1 MRNVLLGGVALA
13 ALVGATAGSR
23 AETLQDALIAAYLNN
38 PTLAAQRAALR
49 ATDEG
54 VATAIAGWRP
64 TVRLTGTAGRSE
76 VDTQAT
82 RETVITPKSRN
93 IELTQNFYQG
103 GRTQSAIDQAEANVK
118 AGRATLSTTEQTVL
132 LAAVTAYM
140 DVLRDEAVLELRRN
154 NEQVL
159 RRQLEA
165 TRDRFRVGEITRT
178 DVAQAEARLERAVSD
193 RVQADGNLTS
203 SRATYK
209 RVVGESPTKLEQPQA
224 LADLPGSQEEAV
236 AVATAENP
244 SVLSAVFTEDAAKYA
259 IKTAEGTIL
268 PTLGF
273 TATWSRTDDAS
284 QTSQTAARDRP
295 AFNQTNSFLFT
306 LTVPLYQSGSEWSSI
321 RSAKQTA
328 SQRRIQVD
336 EAKRSTI
343 ETTTRA
349 WEALTTQR
357 AVIVSRSQQVKAS
370 ELALEGVREEANVG
384 SRTTLDV
391 LDSEQELLDA
401 RVALVT
407 AKRDEYVASFTL
419 KSAIGR
425 LTAQGLTLPV
435 QHYDPTRNYKGVRD
449 AWFGGKIEGEP

>member
-1 MRNVLLGGVALA
+1 MRNVFLGGVATL
-13 ALVGATAGSR
+13 ALVGIVTSAS
-23 AETLQDALIAAYLNN
+23 AESLNDALIAAYMNN

-76 VDTQAT
+76 VDTHAT
-82 RETVITPKSRN
+82 RETVITPKTRN
-93 IELTQNFYQG
+93 VELTQNIYQG
-103 GRTQSAIDQAEANVK
+103 GRTLSAIDQAESNVK
-118 AGRATLSTTEQTVL
+118 AGRATLAATEQSVL

-140 DVLRDEAVLELRRN
+140 DVLRDEAVIELRRN
-154 NEQVL
+154 NELVL

-193 RVQADGNLTS
+193 RVQAEGNLTS

-209 RVVGESPTKLEQPQA
+209 RVVGEAPTKLEQPNA
-224 LADLPGSQEEAV
+224 LRDLPANQEEAI
-236 AVATAENP
+236 AVATSENP
-244 SVLSAVFTEDAAKYA
+244 TVVSAAFTEDAAKHA
-259 IKTAEGTIL
+259 VRTAEGVIL

-284 QTSQTAARDRP
+284 QTSQTATRDRP
-295 AFNQTNSFLFT
+295 AFNQTNSVLLT

-321 RSAKQTA
+321 RSAKHTA
-328 SQRRIQVD
+328 AQRRIQVD
-336 EAKRSTI
+336 EAKRSAI
-343 ETTTRA
+343 ESATRA

-357 AVIVSRSQQVKAS
+357 AVIASRSKQVRAA

-391 LDSEQELLDA
+391 LDAEQELLDA

-407 AKRDEYVASFTL
+407 SRRDEYVASFTL

-425 LTAQGLTLPV
+425 LTAQHLALRV
-435 QHYDPTRNYKGVRD
+435 QQYDPSKNYKSVRD
-449 AWFGGKIEGEP
+449 AWYGGKVEGQ

>member
-1 MRNVLLGGVALA
+1 MHRKLLGGT
-13 ALVGATAGSR
+13 ALVAIAFANGSVGS
-23 AETLQDALIAAYLNN
+23 ESLTDALIAAYLNN

-64 TVRLTGTAGRSE
+64 TVKLTGTAGRSE
-76 VDTQAT
+76 VDTHAT
-82 RETVITPKSRN
+82 RETVITPKTRN
-93 IELTQNFYQG
+93 AELTQNIYQG
-103 GRTQSAIDQAEANVK
+103 NRTVSAIDQAEASVK
-118 AGRATLSTTEQTVL
+118 AGRATLLVTEQTVL
-132 LAAVTAYM
+132 LAAATGYM
-140 DVLRDEAVLELRRN
+140 DVLRDEAVVELRRN

-159 RRQLEA
+159 RRQLDA

-193 RVQADGNLTS
+193 RVQAEGNLTT

-209 RVVGESPTKLEQPQA
+209 RVVGEAPTKLDQPA
-224 LADLPGSQEEAV
+224 PLSDLPTSQDEAIAV
-236 AVATAENP
+236 AAAENP
-244 SVLSAVFTEDAAKYA
+244 SVVNAVHTEDAARHA
-259 IKTAEGTIL
+259 IKVAEGAIL

-273 TATWSRTDDAS
+273 TAIWSRTDDAT

-306 LTVPLYQSGSEWSSI
+306 LSVPLYQSGSEWSSI
-321 RSAKQTA
+321 RGAKQTA

-336 EAKRSTI
+336 EAKRSAI
-343 ETTTRA
+343 ESATRA
-349 WEALTTQR
+349 WETLSTQR
-357 AVIVSRSQQVKAS
+357 AVIQSRTQQVRAA

-407 AKRDEYVASFTL
+407 SRRDEFVAAFTL
-419 KSAIGR
+419 RSAVGR
-425 LTAQGLTLPV
+425 LTAQHLALPV
-435 QHYDPTRNYKGVRD
+435 QHYDATRNYKGIRD
-449 AWFGGKIEGEP
+449 AWFGGKIDGE

>member
-1 MRNVLLGGVALA
+1 MFRNFLNGS
-13 ALVGATAGSR
+13 ALVAASMVSVSAA
-23 AETLQDALIAAYLNN
+23 AENLNDALIAAYLNN

-64 TVRLTGTAGRSE
+64 SVKLTGTAGRSE

-82 RETVITPKSRN
+82 RETVITPKTRN
-93 IELTQNFYQG
+93 AELTQNIFQG
-103 GRTQSAIDQAEANVK
+103 GRTLSAIDQAESTVK
-118 AGRATLSTTEQTVL
+118 AGRATLLVTEQTVL

-140 DVLRDEAVLELRRN
+140 DVLRDEAVVELRRN

-159 RRQLEA
+159 RRQLDA

-193 RVQADGNLTS
+193 RVQAEGNLTS
-203 SRATYK
+203 SRATYR
-209 RVVGESPTKLEQPQA
+209 RVVGESPTKLDQPSP
-224 LADLPGSQEEAV
+224 LSNLPSSQDEAV
-236 AVATAENP
+236 AVATSENP
-244 SVLSAVFTEDAAKYA
+244 SVVTAVHTEDAARHA
-259 IKTAEGTIL
+259 VKTAEGVIL

-273 TATWSRTDDAS
+273 TAIWSRTDDAT

-321 RSAKQTA
+321 RGAKQTA

-336 EAKRSTI
+336 EAKRSAV
-343 ETTTRA
+343 ESATRA

-357 AVIVSRSQQVKAS
+357 AVIQSRTQQVRAA

-407 AKRDEYVASFTL
+407 SRRDEFVAAFTL
-419 KSAIGR
+419 QSAVGR
-425 LTAQGLTLPV
+425 LTAQHLALPV
-435 QHYDPTRNYKGVRD
+435 QHYDATKNYKAVRD
-449 AWFGGKIEGEP
+449 SWIGGKVDGE

>member
-1 MRNVLLGGVALA
+1 MFRNFLNGS
-13 ALVGATAGSR
+13 ALVAASLVSVSATA
-23 AETLQDALIAAYLNN
+23 ENLNDALIAAYLNN

-64 TVRLTGTAGRSE
+64 TVKLTGTAGRSE

-82 RETVITPKSRN
+82 RETVITPKTRN
-93 IELTQNFYQG
+93 AELTQNIYQG
-103 GRTQSAIDQAEANVK
+103 GRTLSAIDQAESNVK
-118 AGRATLSTTEQTVL
+118 AGRATLLVTEQTVL

-140 DVLRDEAVLELRRN
+140 DVLRDEAVVELRRN

-159 RRQLEA
+159 RRQLDA

-193 RVQADGNLTS
+193 RVQAEGNLTS
-203 SRATYK
+203 SRATYR
-209 RVVGESPTKLEQPQA
+209 RVVGESPTKLDQPSP
-224 LADLPGSQEEAV
+224 LSNLPSSQDEAV
-236 AVATAENP
+236 AVATSENP
-244 SVLSAVFTEDAAKYA
+244 SVVTAVHTEDAARHA
-259 IKTAEGTIL
+259 VKTAEGVIL

-321 RSAKQTA
+321 RGAKQTA

-336 EAKRSTI
+336 EAKRSAV
-343 ETTTRA
+343 ESATRA

-357 AVIVSRSQQVKAS
+357 AVIQSRTQQVRAA

-407 AKRDEYVASFTL
+407 SRRDEFVAAFTL
-419 KSAIGR
+419 QSAVGR
-425 LTAQGLTLPV
+425 LTAQHLALPV
-435 QHYDPTRNYKGVRD
+435 QHYDATKNYKAVRD
-449 AWFGGKIEGEP
+449 SWIGGKIDGE